1 MLFYEDFI
9 KSINSKNNVEM
20 KKIEKFSLEIKR
32 IISGAG
38 IGIPLVLAGLFQGY
52 MATIEKVKVIPGV
65 FAIVFLFL
73 GLKQL
78 KTTFSYKIIVDTEKK
93 ILNGEKIILSLA
105 DIESCTLE
113 ERKIGKNLQV
123 VLDII
128 TLDRK
133 QIIIPLYMKNKER
146 FVLVM
151 RLLLNEK
158 FFIKNKYPLKFFD
171 FMRIFTSEIL
181 SKIILYMFRLLTK
194 PLWFCLLY
202 SWGSLRCNLKL

>member
-133 QIIIPLYMKNKER
+133 QIIIPLYMKNKEI

-158 FFIKNKYPLKFFD
+158 FFIKK
-171 FMRIFTSEIL
+171 
-181 SKIILYMFRLLTK
+181 
-194 PLWFCLLY
+194 
-202 SWGSLRCNLKL
+202 